1 MPITPLPSSTP
12 SEQTLAFLPFLNV
25 GHSVTDLD
33 DRLYGRP
40 PPTRSR
46 KDGLS
51 ES

>member
-1 MPITPLPSSTP
+1 MPITLLPSSTP

-40 PPTRSR
+40 PTRSR